1 MIVSFIRITIFSF
14 ALILLTGL
22 AYPLAVTGLA
32 QTLFPKQANG
42 SLIEKDGKIIG
53 SELIAQGF
61 TGPGY
66 FHPRP
71 SAAGSGYAGDNS
83 GASNLGVTSK
93 VLLDGYA
100 QRIQAEKQA
109 NDPNVKIPADLIT
122 ASGSGLDPDIT
133 PEAALYQASRIAQT
147 RGLET
152 GAVESLIKR
161 MTKGPDLGFLG
172 MSRVNVLALNLE
184 LDRIAANQ
192 QPAGL

>member
-1 MIVSFIRITIFSF
+1 MIVSFIRVTAFSF

-22 AYPLAVTGLA
+22 AYPLVVTGLA
-32 QTLFPKQANG
+32 QNLFPHQANG

-71 SAAGSGYAGDNS
+71 SAAGSGYAADNS

-93 VLLDGYA
+93 VLLDGYT
-100 QRIQAEKQA
+100 QRIQDEKQA

-133 PEAALYQASRIAQT
+133 PEAALYQAGRVSFT
-147 RGLET
+147 RGLKAEI
-152 GAVESLIKR
+152 VEDLIKR
-161 MTKGPDLGFLG
+161 MAKGPDLGFLG
-172 MSRVNVLALNLE
+172 MPRVNVLALNLE
-184 LDRIAANQ
+184 LDRMAANQ